1 MPALKLSNVKLLES
15 SIATKELN
23 ARLKKL
29 STVLSD
35 MSQVIGENVCA
46 PWAREHAARGAPRRA
61 RRHGASATTRRRA
74 RMLPLPS
81 RTAREGGDLAA
92 RRRESADARS
102 VRAGFAGR

>member
-35 MSQVIGENVCA
+35 MSQV
-46 PWAREHAARGAPRRA
+46 RERLRAMGARA
-61 RRHGASATTRRRA
+61 RRQR
-74 RMLPLPS
+74 
-81 RTAREGGDLAA
+81 
-92 RRRESADARS
+92 
-102 VRAGFAGR
+102 VRLGCP

>member
-35 MSQVIGENVCA
+35 MSQVRGDCGHGRASA
-46 PWAREHAARGAPRRA
+46 PAEAHHAARDAMAHARLRGGVRAELPR
-61 RRHGASATTRRRA
+61 
-74 RMLPLPS
+74 PS
-81 RTAREGGDLAA
+81 RKACEGANLVA
-92 RRRESADARS
+92 RRRES
-102 VRAGFAGR
+102 